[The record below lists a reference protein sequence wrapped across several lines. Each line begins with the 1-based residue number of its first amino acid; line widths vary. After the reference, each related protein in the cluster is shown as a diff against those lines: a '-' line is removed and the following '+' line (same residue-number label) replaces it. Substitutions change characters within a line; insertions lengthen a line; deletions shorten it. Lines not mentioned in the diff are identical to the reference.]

1 MTQAIVFSLR
11 IYKKILSPAL
21 LYLFGRGCRFAPTC
35 SDYSLEAI
43 HRHGVYHGGS
53 LAVKRLLRCHPLS
66 KGGYDPVPKRL
77 I

>member
-11 IYKKILSPAL
+11 IYKIMLSPAL

-35 SDYSLEAI
+35 SDYALEAI
-43 HRHGVYHGGS
+43 HRHGLGSGGA
-53 LAVKRLLRCHPLS
+53 LAVKRLLKCHPLS
-66 KGGYDPVPKRL
+66 KGGHDPVPKRL